1 MYSRSMSIPCPVF
14 DDTPTN
20 GVSPHQSSGVN
31 QHFAIS
37 DLISSRLCHGL
48 SIFVTA
54 IMIGTQA
61 DLAWLIDSIV

>member
-1 MYSRSMSIPCPVF
+1 MYSRRRSIPCPVF
-14 DDTPTN
+14 DDTQTK

-31 QHFAIS
+31 QHLAIS
-37 DLISSRLCHGL
+37 ALISSILCPGL

-54 IMIGTQA
+54 IMIGTPA